1 MLKLVSLRTTRR
13 QTADPADDKGGG
25 TDKGG
30 WHRRGQRIT
39 WRQRQSPK
47 AQTADPADDRSNPVS
62 ACGFGR
68 LNFN

>member
-1 MLKLVSLRTTRR
+1 MLKLVSLRSTRR
-13 QTADPADDKGGG
+13 QTADPAD
-25 TDKGG
+25 DKGG

-47 AQTADPADDRSNPVS
+47 AQTADPADDRSNPMS
-62 ACGFGR
+62 ACGFGS